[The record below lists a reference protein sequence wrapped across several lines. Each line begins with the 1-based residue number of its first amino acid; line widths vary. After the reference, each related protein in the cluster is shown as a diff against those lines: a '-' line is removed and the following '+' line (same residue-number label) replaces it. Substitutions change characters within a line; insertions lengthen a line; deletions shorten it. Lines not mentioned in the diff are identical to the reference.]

1 MKSLTAL
8 VYFPEQPNNYY
19 YLVRNHNVKKNDYVV
34 VDTLF
39 GIKIGQVS
47 RLEEVEN
54 SELVEDIKSIIRLAD
69 SDDFDINKSNKEECL
84 LITPI
89 IKNLIKKYGLDM
101 KVLSVEYSLD
111 RRKLIIFFESETR
124 VDFRNILKE
133 LNDNFH
139 TRIELRQIGTRD
151 SAKLLGG
158 IGLCGLIYCCSKF
171 LTTFDSVSVK
181 MAKNQDLSIIPS
193 MISGPCNKL
202 LCCIKY
208 EDEEYTALRQTLPKV
223 NKFILGPKGLAQ
235 VLSLNLFKQLIQIKN
250 KDDSIEWIE
259 SSQVREFDNEKP
271 SGNKSKD

>member
-8 VYFPEQPNNYY
+8 VCFSEQPNNYY
-19 YLVRNHNVKKNDYVV
+19 YLVKNHNVKKNDFVV

-39 GIKIGQVS
+39 GIKIGKIS
-47 RLEEVEN
+47 RFEEIENNDLE
-54 SELVEDIKSIIRLAD
+54 EDIKGIIRIAD
-69 SDDFDINKSNKEECL
+69 KEDFDFENANKEECL
-84 LITPI
+84 TITPI
-89 IKNLIKKYGLDM
+89 IKNLIKRYGLDM
-101 KVLSVEYSLD
+101 KVLKVEYSLD
-111 RRKLIIFFESETR
+111 RRKLVVFFESEAR

-151 SAKLLGG
+151 SARLLGG

-208 EDEEYTALRQTLPKV
+208 EDDEYTALRQTMPKV

-235 VLSLNLFKQLIQIKN
+235 VLSLNLFKQLVQIKN
-250 KDDSIEWIE
+250 KDDTIEWIE
-259 SSQVREFDNEKP
+259 LSQIREFDNEK
-271 SGNKSKD
+271 STGNKPTN